1 MPPTREYQPV
11 HQANGNKRKQTLMS
25 NTKPIIVWSSYPYE
39 RAGCYAHCE
48 NMILSAH
55 PSGTWNTWEKPTPWP
70 AKIRGSEHDLIP
82 AEEQNLDSAKRN
94 AEKAAYEILEERAYE
109 EAKKKAGS

>member
-1 MPPTREYQPV
+1 MC
-11 HQANGNKRKQTLMS
+11 QANDYKRQQTLMS
-25 NTKPIIVWSSYPYE
+25 TTKPLIVWNNYPYE
-39 RAGCYAHCE
+39 RAGCYAYCE

-70 AKIRGSEHDLIP
+70 AKIRGSEHELIP
-82 AEEQNLDSAKRN
+82 PEEQNLDSAKKN

-109 EAKKKAGS
+109 EAKKKAGT